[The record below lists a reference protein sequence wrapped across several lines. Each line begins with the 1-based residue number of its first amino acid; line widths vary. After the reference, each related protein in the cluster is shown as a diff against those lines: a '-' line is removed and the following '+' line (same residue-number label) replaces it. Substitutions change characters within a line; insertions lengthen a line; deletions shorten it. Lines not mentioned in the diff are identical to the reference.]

1 MNTKFFIGIL
11 EGKRPVEKSSWGDNI
26 KIVLKGVADM
36 RNT

>member
-26 KIVLKGVADM
+26 KIIPKRMACKNVV
-36 RNT
+36 